1 MKALKKDLQALR
13 KSLVSLTQQTEK
25 IAMQSVIKS
34 IRSITQQTERIA
46 KKLDQLEK
54 SIAKAPAK
62 AAPKKRATQKK
73 RPAKKAAARKPP
85 AKKAK
90 KKATATDTVLSIIS
104 RSKKGVDTAT
114 LRKKTG
120 YDRNKIQI
128 IIYRLKKRGM
138 IKTVARGVYVKA

>member
-1 MKALKKDLQALR
+1 MTALKKDLQALR

-34 IRSITQQTERIA
+34 LRSLTQQTEKIA
-46 KKLDQLEK
+46 KTLDKLEK
-54 SIAKAPAK
+54 SISKAPAK
-62 AAPKKRATQKK
+62 AAPKKRTA
-73 RPAKKAAARKPP
+73 AKKPAAKK

-90 KKATATDTVLSIIS
+90 KKVTATDTVLSIIK

-120 YDRNKIQI
+120 YDRNKIQV
-128 IIYRLKKRGM
+128 IIYRLKKQGK
-138 IKTVARGVYVKA
+138 IKNAARGVYVNA

>member
-34 IRSITQQTERIA
+34 LRSLTQQTEKMA
-46 KKLDQLEK
+46 KTLDKLEK
-54 SIAKAPAK
+54 SMSKAPAK
-62 AAPKKRATQKK
+62 AAPKKRTA
-73 RPAKKAAARKPP
+73 AKKPA

-90 KKATATDTVLSIIS
+90 KKVTATDTVLSIIKG
-104 RSKKGVDTAT
+104 RKKGVDTAT

-120 YDRNKIQI
+120 YDRNKIQV
-128 IIYRLKKRGM
+128 IIYRLKKQGK
-138 IKTVARGVYVKA
+138 IKTAARGVYVKA